1 MYTYQDSLG
10 NAVSIQFDATK
21 EADDVLVIAKFHDA
35 WLFTT
40 HKSRG
45 IEFPGGKGELGETN
59 EAAARR
65 ETMEETGAKLDKL
78 HRIAQYEVK
87 TAERVFSKRVYFANV
102 IGFVNQVDYMETL
115 GPTLIAGDLAN
126 IVQQEQFSF
135 FMRDEGMQVVIKE
148 ALRQL
153 KINNWR

>member
-1 MYTYQDSLG
+1 MYMYQDSLG

-135 FMRDEGMQVVIKE
+135 FY
-148 ALRQL
+148 A
-153 KINNWR
+153 

>member
-1 MYTYQDSLG
+1 MYQDSLG

>member
-1 MYTYQDSLG
+1 MYMYQDSLG